1 MFDLDKSNSID
12 KAEGILFWGKN
23 FSKLNTEVMFE
34 YIDRN
39 GDNILQYEEWIDFW
53 NSVKRQGYSDLEIE
67 EEVF

>member
-1 MFDLDKSNSID
+1 MYFIKQLVSDKINLKIRQVFEMFDLDKSNSID

-39 GDNILQYEEWIDFW
+39 GDNILQYE
-53 NSVKRQGYSDLEIE
+53 
-67 EEVF
+67 